1 MDMKKAFFPAGVL
14 FLFLGV
20 GLSPFA
26 ANAADQPDPGLAF
39 VPQGYAL
46 VFSDEFNGDSINTGR
61 WMKTNAS
68 WPGGNYGI
76 EHVTTDGSNLVVNN
90 GAITIEGKKDS
101 SSGYFSA
108 IPSFKRGYFE
118 SRIKMKVTQGA
129 WPAYWLSS
137 TSRWPPEWDIFEF
150 ASDSLTCYQTPH
162 IAAGGKDTCADLS
175 TNRLSGNNNVYHIYG
190 LLWTSAGVTWYIDG
204 KATKHCAVSS
214 DNTNDF
220 MWLMYDVA
228 IGGSWPGLP
237 DASTQWPITLTTD
250 YSRVFQDTT
259 GTIQNPGVG
268 YWGSGTKTKEMID
281 PATVLTAVR
290 RPPFATAKEN
300 TPAMAICITLSR
312 VTFHFLPGN
321 PSSALYIYDVHGSV
335 VAHVPVHDNAAV
347 WRGTNSVGASVPAG
361 SYFARIAEGKQ
372 AIIRAFIFVK

>member
-1 MDMKKAFFPAGVL
+1 MKKTIFLAGVP
-14 FLFLGV
+14 FLLLGV
-20 GLSPFA
+20 ALSPFV

-39 VPQGYAL
+39 VPPGHTL
-46 VFSDEFNGDSINTGR
+46 VFSDEFNGDSISTDR
-61 WMKTNAS
+61 WMKKNAS
-68 WPGGNYGI
+68 WPGGSYGI

-108 IPSFKRGYFE
+108 VPSFKHGYFE

-150 ASDSLTCYQTPH
+150 ASDSLVCYQTPH

-175 TNRLSGNNNVYHIYG
+175 SNRLSGNNNVYHVYG
-190 LLWTSAGVTWYIDG
+190 LLWTASGVTWYIDG
-204 KATKHCAVSS
+204 KATKHCSVSS

-237 DASTQWPITLTTD
+237 NATTQWPITLTTD
-250 YSRVFQDTT
+250 YSRVFQDNT
-259 GTIQNPGVG
+259 GSIQNPGVG
-268 YWGSGTKTKEMID
+268 SWGSGTKTKQLID
-281 PATVLTAVR
+281 PATVLTTVR
-290 RPPFATAKEN
+290 RPPSATKKEN
-300 TPAMAICITLSR
+300 VSAMAICFGLSG
-312 VTFHFLPGN
+312 VTFHLLPGN
-321 PSSALYIYDVHGSV
+321 RFPVLYIYDVHGSI
-335 VAHVPVHDNAAV
+335 VAQLPVQHATAV
-347 WRGTNSVGASVPAG
+347 WRGTNIYGAAVPAG
-361 SYFARIAEGKQ
+361 SYFARAAGGKQ
-372 AIIRAFIFVK
+372 DITRAFVFVK